1 MGSIAAP
8 RPIRTDVSTT
18 KPGYHGAM
26 KLLALLALLI
36 VAPLLFA
43 PDAQEADRWL
53 TDLDAAHELSLK
65 SGKPLLLAF
74 R

>member
-1 MGSIAAP
+1 
-8 RPIRTDVSTT
+8 
-18 KPGYHGAM
+18 M